1 MRIAAIGARYLLG
14 VIFLFFGLNGFIHF
28 LPTPPMPGPAGDFM
42 VVMTSTHYMTFV
54 FAVQLIA
61 GILFL
66 ANRYVPLAL
75 TIIAPVIVNI
85 LIFHAVMQPAGRPPG
100 VFVAIL
106 WLILFMSVR
115 SAFAGILQQRTAP

>member
-1 MRIAAIGARYLLG
+1 
-14 VIFLFFGLNGFIHF
+14 
-28 LPTPPMPGPAGDFM
+28 
-42 VVMTSTHYMTFV
+42 MTFV

-85 LIFHAVMQPAGRPPG
+85 LIFHAVMQPAGLPPG

>member
-85 LIFHAVMQPAGRPPG
+85 LIFHAVMQPAGLPPG

>member
-42 VVMTSTHYMTFV
+42 VVMTSTHYMTFG

-85 LIFHAVMQPAGRPPG
+85 LIFHAVMQPAGLPPG